1 MVAKDGWW
9 GWLRALLR
17 RLGIGREQA
26 EARIDSIQ
34 APSDSQ
40 TVAPAA
46 RDTPPHYAL
55 RDDFLTPAEAS
66 FYRVLCATIGERQLI
81 FPKVRLADLMYAS
94 RQEGQY
100 AAWQRIN
107 RKHVDFVL
115 CDPQTVRPVLAI
127 ELDDRSHQRPDR
139 VQRDAFVDQVFAAV
153 KLPLV
158 HVPARHSYNTQELA
172 ALLAET
178 LTQPVGAIQSEP
190 PTTVGSAETRVC
202 ERCGGTMRL
211 RTANQGQHK
220 EQQFWGCS
228 NYPRC
233 RNVVAVS

>member
-1 MVAKDGWW
+1 MDGTTGWW

-17 RLGIGREQA
+17 RLGIGRGQA
-26 EARIDSIQ
+26 EASTDTAQ
-34 APSDSQ
+34 APNDSP
-40 TVAPAA
+40 VIAPAA
-46 RDTPPHYAL
+46 SNTPPHYAL
-55 RDDFLTPAEAS
+55 RDDFLTPAEAN
-66 FYRVLCATIGERQLI
+66 FYRVLCATIGERHLV
-81 FPKVRLADLMYAS
+81 FAKVRLADLIYAP

-107 RKHVDFVL
+107 RKHIDFVL

-153 KLPLV
+153 NLPLI
-158 HVPARHSYNTQELA
+158 HIPARHSYNTQGLS
-172 ALLAET
+172 ALLAEA
-178 LTQPVGAIQSEP
+178 LAQP
-190 PTTVGSAETRVC
+190 GSSAPGELPSTAGSTETRVC
-202 ERCGGTMRL
+202 ERCGGAMRL
-211 RTANQGQHK
+211 RTASQGQHK
-220 EQQFWGCS
+220 GQQFWGCS

>member
-1 MVAKDGWW
+1 MVAKEGWW

-17 RLGIGREQA
+17 RLGIGRGQA
-26 EARIDSIQ
+26 EARRDSAQ
-34 APSDSQ
+34 APSESQ
-40 TVAPAA
+40 AIAPAA

-55 RDDFLTPAEAS
+55 RDDFLTPAEAN

-81 FPKVRLADLMYAS
+81 FPKVRLADLIYAP

-139 VQRDAFVDQVFAAV
+139 VQRDAFVDQIFAAV

-158 HVPARHSYNTQELA
+158 HIPAQHSY
-172 ALLAET
+172 T
-178 LTQPVGAIQSEP
+178 LH
-190 PTTVGSAETRVC
+190 C
-202 ERCGGTMRL
+202 WL
-211 RTANQGQHK
+211 RH
-220 EQQFWGCS
+220 
-228 NYPRC
+228 
-233 RNVVAVS
+233 